1 MTIEEIKNI
10 TKNLNILLVEDDL
23 SVLTITARTLEIF
36 FPNLDTAVNGLE
48 ALEKFKSTKYD
59 IVITDLA
66 MPKMDG
72 IEMIK
77 QMKLIDPNLDVIIFS
92 AMNNPK
98 AIVESLRL
106 GIDGYL
112 FKPLVFDKFIEIMK
126 NVLNKEV
133 VKTKLSNYNTMLL
146 DQYDKKTQALIDG
159 LYQDKITSLGSLS
172 LLMTELENLDKF
184 VSPVIILLNIDH
196 FKVYNQLYGIDKG
209 NEILIRFG
217 EILKQFN
224 QNRTYNLF
232 RINADEFVLLDKIE
246 YMDIEKYEN
255 DMEELFSLD
264 LSFHIDGIEEEIE
277 LEITAGISFSSTEPL
292 KKANMALFEARKRGR
307 NFIGFS
313 YDIDYTEELQS
324 NLFWRQ
330 EIKDAINEKRVVAFY
345 QPIVDRDKHIVQY
358 ESLIRIKKLNE
369 NGQWDY
375 LVPEE
380 FLDLSIMTKQ
390 YLKLTKFMIETTM
403 RKMKEANVAI
413 SINLTYQDIKNN
425 DIYGALKENIRKFHL
440 EDMAELDI
448 SNNVIF
454 EILEHEG
461 IDCYKSFV
469 DFIKEFKEMGV
480 RIALDDFGTGFSN
493 FSHITTLTPDFIKI
507 DGALIKNI
515 HNDEKS
521 YNLVNAIVKFAQQ
534 LNIKTIAEHVHSE
547 EIFNM
552 VYDLGIDKFQGYYF
566 GAPSEN
572 IL

>member
-23 SVLTITARTLEIF
+23 SVLTITAKTLEIF

-264 LSFHIDGIEEEIE
+264 LSFHIDGIEEKIE

>member
-23 SVLTITARTLEIF
+23 SVLTITAKTLEIF

-425 DIYGALKENIRKFHL
+425 DIYGTLKENIRKFHL